1 MNVYD
6 WLVLVC
12 TIGFIV
18 IYGIIKTR
26 KQADLQDFI
35 LGDQSSSWWKVGF
48 AVMAT
53 QASAITFIST
63 TGQGFSDGMRFVQF
77 YFGLPLAMIVI
88 CVTFIPLFYK
98 LKVFT
103 AYEYLEQRFD
113 ARTRT
118 FAAIIFLIQRGLAA
132 GITLYAPSIIL
143 SSIFGW
149 NLQWTHIIAGLV
161 VIMYTVSGG
170 SKAVTQTQLH
180 QLAVIFIGMVFIFW
194 YILNAMPPEIG
205 FTDALTIAGWS
216 DKMEAVSFKLDF
228 SNRYNI
234 WSGIFGGFFLA
245 LAYFGTD
252 QSQVQ
257 RYISGKNITE
267 SRMGLI
273 MNGLLK
279 IPMQVFILLCGV
291 MLFVVFQFQ
300 QTPVH
305 FNEKVTQQL
314 KTEHADQYKQWELRN
329 DSIHAFLNGQAE
341 RGEAERGKAVNDEL
355 KNNLL
360 ELNAN
365 RKVLR
370 EEVKVYVEKNLPN
383 QEANDR
389 DYIFLH
395 YILHYLPHGFIG
407 LMIAVILCA
416 AMSSIAAEMNALSGT
431 STIDIIKRHFP
442 AIASRRSDIFWTRIS
457 TAFWGMII
465 IGFALYANLFENL
478 IQFINIIG
486 SIFYGTVL
494 GIFLTGFYIKHV
506 KGKSVFYAAVIAQ
519 ITIILLFLF
528 TDLGFLWYNVIA
540 CAIVVGLSL
549 LFEFMNSRKNI
560 KMQ

>member
-1 MNVYD
+1 MGFYD
-6 WLVLVC
+6 WLVLAF

-18 IYGIIKTR
+18 IYGIYKTK
-26 KQADLQDFI
+26 KQTDLQDYI

-88 CVTFIPLFYK
+88 CITFIPIFYK
-98 LKVFT
+98 LKVYT

-113 ARTRT
+113 AKTRT
-118 FAAIIFLIQRGLAA
+118 FAAIIFLTQRGLAA

-149 NLQWTHIIAGLV
+149 NLQWTHIISGILV
-161 VIMYTVSGG
+161 ILYTVSGG

-180 QLAVIFIGMVFIFW
+180 QLAVIFIGMIFIFW
-194 YILNAMPPEIG
+194 YIMHSMPAGIS
-205 FTDALTIAGWS
+205 FNDALTIAGWS
-216 DKMEAVSFKLDF
+216 GKMEAVNFNFDLND
-228 SNRYNI
+228 RYNI
-234 WSGIFGGFFLA
+234 WSGIGGGFFLA

-273 MNGLLK
+273 MNGILK
-279 IPMQVFILLCGV
+279 IPMQIFILLCGV

-300 QTPVH
+300 KTPVH
-305 FNEKVTQQL
+305 FNEKVSQEL
-314 KTEHADQYKQWELRN
+314 KMHHSVKYNEWNFRN
-329 DSIHAFLNGQAE
+329 DSIHNLVHWTEGTGANSL
-341 RGEAERGKAVNDEL
+341 L
-355 KNNLL
+355 KNELL
-360 ELNAN
+360 ELNQN
-365 RKVLR
+365 RKQLR
-370 EEVKVYVEKNLPN
+370 EEVKNYVASQLPE
-383 QEANDR
+383 QESNDR

-395 YILHYLPHGFIG
+395 YILHYLPQGFIG

-416 AMSSIAAEMNALSGT
+416 AMSSISAEMNALSGT
-431 STIDIIKRHFP
+431 STIDILKRHFP
-442 AIASRRSDIFWTRIS
+442 NFAIKKSDIYWTRML
-457 TAFWGMII
+457 TLFWGIVV

-494 GIFLTGFYIKHV
+494 GIFLTGFYVKPV
-506 KGKSVFYAAVIAQ
+506 KGNAVFYAAIIAQ
-519 ITIILLFLF
+519 TTIILLFTF

-540 CAIVVGLSL
+540 CTMVVAISILIEKMSL
-549 LFEFMNSRKNI
+549 I
-560 KMQ
+560 KVKSEK